1 MKDITNVTIGKNGTG
16 TAESVYQYSY
26 GITLRISNVQL
37 PTAVEVQFSLH
48 DTRGESIPRIGLTQD
63 GVTDVIIPDSMLENG
78 DATEDYNIFAWVY
91 VRGEKTGTTEYKI
104 VIPVL
109 ARAKPEAFDRP
120 EEAELF
126 RAAIDAVNESAS
138 RAETAGVEARS
149 WAIGGT
155 GSRDGEDTD
164 NARHYAKQAADVAA
178 EVPGVVEAGKKDIDE
193 YVRSKETALKGDT
206 GNVYFAAFSV
216 KDGRLKM
223 YSDPAVDKVRFTR
236 RGSRLGYR
244 LQVK

>member
-1 MKDITNVTIGKNGTG
+1 MKIVNAIFGEEQIFVRT
-16 TAESVYQYSY
+16 TAVNQYDY
-26 GITLRISNVQL
+26 GDRLQIHGLKL
-37 PTAVEVQFSLH
+37 PAAVEVHFSLTEK
-48 DTRGESIPRIGLTQD
+48 DGAAVPRIGVTKD
-63 GVTDVIIPDSMLENG
+63 GVTAVAIPDSLLENS
-78 DATEDYNIFAWVY
+78 DATADYSIYAWVY
-91 VRGEKTGTTEYKI
+91 LSDSESGHTEYKI
-104 VIPVL
+104 TIPVC
-109 ARAKPEAFDRP
+109 ARAKPEAFDTP
-120 EEAELF
+120 EQVELF
-126 RAAIDAVNESAS
+126 RAAIDAVNKSAS
-138 RAETAGVEARS
+138 RAEAAGIEARS

-164 NARHYAKQAADVAA
+164 NTRHYAKQAADVAA